1 MKKKVLTTIAI
12 VMSAV
17 LLVVGSIA
25 GTVAYLRSTAEVV
38 NTFTYGKVAI
48 TMDETLI
55 GADGL
60 KPATG
65 NSQRVTGNRYK
76 LMPGT
81 TYVKDPVIHVGAES
95 EDMYLFLKVDNG
107 IAGLAVT
114 DPAKQNLTIH
124 NQLLANGWKVYTTE
138 ENVAYTTESTHT
150 TNSGVVI
157 KSTSTVYYLS
167 VGAAAGE
174 NETPD
179 SPKVVD
185 GASGNIKTFE
195 SFTTGT
201 DPVTEASMTA
211 YVNNN
216 AKISVLAFAV
226 QTSGFNNNIHK
237 AAEVFKT
244 EFASAIPAPTP
255 APAG

>member
-60 KPATG
+60 APATG
-65 NSQRVTGNRYK
+65 NTQRVTGNRYK

-107 IAGLAVT
+107 VAGLAVT
-114 DPAKQNLTIH
+114 DPAKQDLTIH
-124 NQLLANGWKVYTTE
+124 NQLLANGWKIYTTE
-138 ENVAYTTESTHT
+138 ENVAYKTESTHT

-167 VGAAAGE
+167 TGAGVDATDA
-174 NETPD
+174 
-179 SPKVVD
+179 KVVD
-185 GASGNIKTFE
+185 GASGDIKTFE
-195 SFTTGT
+195 TFTTGT

-226 QTSGFNNNIHK
+226 QTSGFECIHD
-237 AAEVFKT
+237 AAEVFKA

-255 APAG
+255 DPAG